1 MIRFIANIS
10 FSFYVNN
17 LFLKSKAKDL
27 YNMVMS
33 GQLELARL
41 NLRYLIQQN

>member
-1 MIRFIANIS
+1 MIRFIANI
-10 FSFYVNN
+10 SFYVNN

-33 GQLELARL
+33 GQLEELARL